1 MNDKEM
7 IIIDDSGNER
17 LTTIIFTQEID
28 EKTYVVFE
36 FNDSKEMSAAQ
47 YIPDE
52 NNPEEG
58 EFIAIEDDSIW
69 EQLEEALSEYDG
81 E

>member
-7 IIIDDSGNER
+7 IIIDESGNER
-17 LTTIIFTQEID
+17 MTTIIFTQEI
-28 EKTYVVFE
+28 EGNMYVVFE
-36 FNDSKEMSAAQ
+36 FNDTHEMSAAQ
-47 YIPDE
+47 YIPNE

-58 EFIAIEDDSIW
+58 EFLAIEDESIW

>member
-17 LTTIIFTQEID
+17 LTTILFTQEID
-28 EKTYVVFE
+28 GKMYVVFE

-47 YIPDE
+47 YIPNKD
-52 NNPEEG
+52 NPEEG

>member
-7 IIIDDSGNER
+7 IIIDDSGDER